1 MPFVI
6 QIVCLTIAPAFYA
19 AGIYFC
25 LSRIVTVFGVENSRV
40 SAKTYP
46 ILFIS
51 CDFVSLLLQ
60 SIGGGMAASATH
72 ELKDPKNGELLLRFG
87 THTTELNVY

>member
-1 MPFVI
+1 LI

-46 ILFIS
+46 VLFIT

-60 SIGGGMAASATH
+60 SVGGGMAAASIH
-72 ELKDPKNGELLLRFG
+72 ELQNPKKGELLLLIDTR
-87 THTTELNVY
+87 TSELNAL